1 MWDAI
6 ITQAIG
12 FIAIAV
18 NILAVQFNSHAKIVT
33 LRTIGSFLFGVQYVL
48 LSAYTGVVMEA
59 IGWIRNLVFIY
70 LVRKNIQTKNWIVFF
85 SLVTIALG
93 ATTIILSWNA
103 SIVAVG
109 KWTDNLT
116 FATVLAVGI
125 SVISIIAKVL
135 STVAY
140 GISDAHK
147 IRMLNIP
154 TCSCWLIYNFV
165 AFSLAGILNE
175 IMTLCSVTLAEIRH
189 NKFGKEKV
197 DCSLQSTNS
206 TNYNPTQK
214 DNITNHLS
222 E

>member
-1 MWDAI
+1 MYEI

-12 FIAIAV
+12 FIAIFV
-18 NILAVQFNSHAKIVT
+18 NILAVQFNSHAKIVVM
-33 LRTIGSFLFGVQYVL
+33 RTIGSFLFGIQYVM

-70 LVRKNIQTKNWIVFF
+70 LVRKNVSTKPWILFF
-85 SLVTIALG
+85 SILTVILG
-93 ATTIILSWNA
+93 VTTIILSWNA

-109 KWTDNLT
+109 RWTDNIT

-125 SVISIIAKVL
+125 SVISIVAKVL

-140 GISDAHK
+140 GINDAHK

-154 TCSCWLIYNFV
+154 TCSCWLVYNFV
-165 AFSLAGILNE
+165 AFSLAGIVNE
-175 IMTLCSVTLAEIRH
+175 IMTLCSVTVAEVRYSKTKKDAACTMQTAE
-189 NKFGKEKV
+189 NDKV
-197 DCSLQSTNS
+197 AND
-206 TNYNPTQK
+206 
-214 DNITNHLS
+214 DITSRLS